1 MKSSLALIAVM
12 AIVFATYFTLRFAMP
27 DMPLQ
32 VYQALASLPSQ
43 KLEVR

>member
-1 MKSSLALIAVM
+1 MKSSLALTAVM
-12 AIVFATYFTLRFAMP
+12 AIVFATYFAVRFAMP

-43 KLEVR
+43 EPEVR